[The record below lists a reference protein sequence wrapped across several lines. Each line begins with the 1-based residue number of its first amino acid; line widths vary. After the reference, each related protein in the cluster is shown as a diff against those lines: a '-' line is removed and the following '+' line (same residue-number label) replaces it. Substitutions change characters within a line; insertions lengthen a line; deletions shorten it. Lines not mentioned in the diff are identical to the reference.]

1 MAKARERR
9 KEESF
14 NTSLTV
20 THCYKHQ
27 FFCSKIRLF
36 RVQKW
41 VFFNSILDTCYK
53 WCQFPC
59 LWTVEVSSSASW
71 MAPWPAWRH
80 FQDRDVVSSLTWLSW
95 VINHDWVGFRRI
107 FSSVAWIHPPVSVI
121 QKKIDINASLLSHF
135 SKSRIYV
142 QKIEF
147 QVLGVLSFRVF
158 KFSCFQ
164 VFVLSSFGF
173 SSFRVFKFS
182 IFLVSGSQVFGF
194 SSFGFSSFRVFKF
207 SGF

>member
-36 RVQKW
+36 RVQKS
-41 VFFNSILDTCYK
+41 VFFSSILDTCYK

-107 FSSVAWIHPPVSVI
+107 FSSVAWIHPPVSEI
-121 QKKIDINASLLSHF
+121 QKKKSILTPLSYHTFRKVEFLFKKSNFKF
-135 SKSRIYV
+135 SC
-142 QKIEF
+142 F
-147 QVLGVLSFRVF
+147 QVSVFSSFRVF

-164 VFVLSSFGF
+164 LFEKSNFCSKNWILTKLYF
-173 SSFRVFKFS
+173 
-182 IFLVSGSQVFGF
+182 
-194 SSFGFSSFRVFKF
+194 
-207 SGF
+207 